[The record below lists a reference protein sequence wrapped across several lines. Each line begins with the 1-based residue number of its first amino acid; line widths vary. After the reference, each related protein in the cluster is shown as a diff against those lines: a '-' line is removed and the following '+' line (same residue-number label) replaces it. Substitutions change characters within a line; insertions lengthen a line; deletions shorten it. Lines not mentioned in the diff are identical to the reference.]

1 MWPME
6 EPAKAVAALLS
17 SEMDELPV
25 EIFKINDETAAIVV
39 EVDGIDYILT
49 MSRVPA
55 QRQRQRAN

>member
-25 EIFKINDETAAIVV
+25 EIFKISDETAAIVV